1 MIVHY
6 HNILSVVE
14 FPLVNA
20 DVELFN
26 DDVIFQYCEAST
38 LDEILVVSC
47 TEVGCM
53 LLPTVDD
60 ILVMSCTEVGYMLL
74 STVDDILAMPCIE
87 VGYILL
93 STVGDILVM
102 SCTEVG
108 FVPLSITTYDTENN
122 MIYRI
127 DWLMFFI

>member
-1 MIVHY
+1 LIVHY

-20 DVELFN
+20 GVELFN

-38 LDEILVVSC
+38 LDDIPVSF

-60 ILVMSCTEVGYMLL
+60 ILVMSCTAVGYMLL
-74 STVDDILAMPCIE
+74 DTVDDILAMPCIE

-93 STVGDILVM
+93 SIVGDILVM

-108 FVPLSITTYDTENN
+108 FVPLSITTYDTESN

-127 DWLMFFI
+127 DWLMFSI

>member
-14 FPLVNA
+14 FALVSA

-38 LDEILVVSC
+38 LDGILVVSC

-93 STVGDILVM
+93 STVSDILVM